1 MFELD
6 AQSVRGA
13 RIKVVGVGGGGGNAI
28 NNMIAN
34 GIDFVEFIAI
44 NTDIQ
49 DLEKSLAPVKIQ
61 IGNGITR
68 GLGAGA
74 DPERGRAAAG
84 EDQGRIS
91 EALQGADMV
100 FIAAGMG
107 GGTGTG
113 AAPVAAKIA
122 REMGALT
129 VGVVTKPFNYEGRRR
144 SRTASAGIEA
154 LRRSVDTLIVI
165 PNERLNLIE
174 GGGMTM
180 QSAFRMVDDVL
191 TSAVQG
197 ISRLITQGGYIN
209 VDFADVQT
217 IMKDRGMAL
226 MGVGRARGA
235 NRCVDAVEMAI
246 SSPLLEDVSIDGA
259 TGVLIHFAGHNLTIA
274 EMTAGCELVYNSADP
289 DANVI
294 FGAVDDPSY
303 GDEIEVTIIATG
315 FDRADDHQEQFGGH
329 GQHEAAPRDR
339 ARRYTGR
346 DEEPMHTDSP
356 VRATAPL
363 RSVSSP
369 PPTPGSRPYG
379 SINNARSEFADDY
392 GPRRTQTGTSTS
404 DLTMPRDSGISNVFS
419 DMDTAPPFVRSRRG
433 RFGE

>member
-28 NNMIAN
+28 NNMISN

-180 QSAFRMVDDVL
+180 QVAFRMVDDVL

-197 ISRLITQGGYIN
+197 ISRLITQGGYI
-209 VDFADVQT
+209 
-217 IMKDRGMAL
+217 
-226 MGVGRARGA
+226 
-235 NRCVDAVEMAI
+235 
-246 SSPLLEDVSIDGA
+246 
-259 TGVLIHFAGHNLTIA
+259 
-274 EMTAGCELVYNSADP
+274 
-289 DANVI
+289 
-294 FGAVDDPSY
+294 
-303 GDEIEVTIIATG
+303 
-315 FDRADDHQEQFGGH
+315 
-329 GQHEAAPRDR
+329 
-339 ARRYTGR
+339 
-346 DEEPMHTDSP
+346 
-356 VRATAPL
+356 
-363 RSVSSP
+363 
-369 PPTPGSRPYG
+369 
-379 SINNARSEFADDY
+379 
-392 GPRRTQTGTSTS
+392 
-404 DLTMPRDSGISNVFS
+404 
-419 DMDTAPPFVRSRRG
+419 
-433 RFGE
+433 

>member
-61 IGNGITR
+61 IGHGITR

-180 QSAFRMVDDVL
+180 QVAFRMVDDVL

-226 MGVGRARGA
+226 MGVGRSRGA

-303 GDEIEVTIIATG
+303 GDEVEVTIIATG
-315 FDRADDHQEQFGGH
+315 FDRADDHPEHFGGQ
-329 GQHEAAPRDR
+329 GLQEAAPRDR

-346 DEEPMHTDSP
+346 DEEPMHTEAP
-356 VRATAPL
+356 VRATGQL
-363 RSVSSP
+363 RSVASP
-369 PPTPGSRPYG
+369 PPVPGPRPYAA
-379 SINNARSEFADDY
+379 INNARSEFADDY
-392 GPRRTQTGTSTS
+392 APRRTGHYTGAH
-404 DLTMPRDSGISNVFS
+404 DLTMPRDAGISNVFS
-419 DMDTAPPFVRSRRG
+419 DMDATPPFVRSRRG
-433 RFGE
+433 RLGE